1 MKLFFVD
8 LETTGLDHIKHG
20 IWQLAAQIWID
31 GVEQER
37 FKLEMQPVKGKLV
50 SQEAM
55 TKCNVDMA
63 RLRSLPLPHL
73 AFHELRDRLGKYVSK
88 YDKNDKFFFVGY
100 NAQFD
105 NQFLRQ
111 WFEDH
116 GDSYFGSWFWYPYI
130 DVCQLA
136 GFCLMKQRR
145 QMENFKLGTVVN
157 HMGLLFDENEAH
169 DADYDI
175 DATRRLFD
183 HLVEQGLSVFD

>member
-8 LETTGLDHIKHG
+8 LETTGLDHTKHG
-20 IWQLAAQIWID
+20 IWQLAAQIWVD

-37 FKLEMQPVKGKLV
+37 FKFEMQPIKGKMV
-50 SQEAM
+50 SNEALE
-55 TKCNVDMA
+55 KCGINMA
-63 RLRSLPLPHL
+63 RLVSLPLPHL
-73 AFHELRDRLGKYVSK
+73 AFHKLRDRLAKYVSK
-88 YDKNDKFFFVGY
+88 YDKKDKFFFVGY

-116 GDSYFGSWFWYPYI
+116 GDSYFGSWFYYPYI

-136 GFCLMKQRR
+136 GIKLMNERAEL
-145 QMENFKLGTVVN
+145 ENFKLGTVARRL
-157 HMGLLFDENEAH
+157 GFEFDEEQAH

-175 DATRRLFD
+175 DFTRQMFD
-183 HLVEQGLSVFD
+183 LLIKG